1 MLLLSLLIVLS
12 LNLTDKGFALF
23 SSSSRFSRSI
33 YKKHNVQMVDPL
45 ISLGAG
51 SIAGVIGI
59 GAAYPLDSL
68 KVKTQTYASNPSFN
82 SSNLSMIKMAQ
93 LVYKQEGTQGF
104 YSGVGGVMI
113 GEAFVKASLFGSNY
127 WALSYLT
134 QDSTDPPSILTL
146 SLAAAFSGVVSSFV
160 LNPIERVK
168 ILMQADKSGKYSSEL
183 DCATQVIQKDGV
195 FGLLTRGLD
204 GMIIRELPG

>member
-1 MLLLSLLIVLS
+1 
-12 LNLTDKGFALF
+12 
-23 SSSSRFSRSI
+23 
-33 YKKHNVQMVDPL
+33 MVDPL

-51 SIAGVIGI
+51 SVAGVIGI

-82 SSNLSMIKMAQ
+82 TSNLSMIKMAE
-93 LVYKQEGTQGF
+93 LVYRQEGVEGF

-134 QDSTDPPSILTL
+134 QDSTYPPSILTL
-146 SLAAAFSGVVSSFV
+146 CLAAAFSGVVSSFV

-183 DCATQVIQKDGV
+183 DCASQVIRRDGV